1 MAKRNKVRFPS
12 KGRKSALRIEAL
24 EQRQLLA
31 AVSGGGT
38 EVGTDIKHANGNVYD
53 QVLMSGASV
62 TVGADAGQVTRVSFL
77 DVNGDIVQT
86 EFSGKGTL
94 TIALDSAT
102 FKDAAVP
109 ANYNQDVK
117 YVQGAA
123 GFTIQGSDATTNFS
137 VFSVGAGN
145 AVNQDL
151 FAGGKTGGTN
161 HIADVSYLRIVS
173 DPANPGGFSNFG
185 GIRAGNAIFAGS
197 SGTVGVAAANV
208 QVQGPVIIGD
218 VDASATGVPTLNF
231 GTSSQFSSL
240 TVAGGD
246 LAQTNGQ
253 NIVQTIGT
261 VVGTAAG
268 FQSVN
273 FTAGATSLVESRT
286 GFTAGTADM
295 VAKTSA
301 ATGWT
306 GTAPSTATLD
316 STSSIDLTGKTQAQ
330 ITDIFAGRTFTQAVT
345 VAGDLA
351 VTNSISTTAFQA
363 GVTFTGDLAGTV
375 TVTKA
380 AGNVSAKSISAA
392 FTADSIGSLT
402 VTNNVSARVQSARTI
417 GNISI
422 GGDLTALI
430 TTDQDDSNTFT
441 NNEGAIGNVTITGNV
456 GTGGGVEGILGI
468 GNISVGKDI
477 TSALSGVG
485 TAVGVFSTQSGTT
498 GDSYLGNIGT
508 LTVTGDIDQG
518 VTNVPVINVGKNGT
532 FGNVTVGGAG
542 TGTTATDIGLFQ
554 VLNSLGSSTVSTGT
568 ISITETT
575 TDVNFGGVAVGT
587 STVGT
592 VGAIT
597 ITGAGTTSADFV
609 LAGTISPNAALT
621 TGAITVSGFQTIT
634 TNAAIIAKGAA
645 VSFTTNAGTTTTN
658 SVIDIRA
665 DIGDLVTDIGN
676 ITLNAGASN
685 SRVDFGTGGAGEIVA
700 DDMKDV
706 SITAAKVNMDITA
719 GKGLE
724 ADQTVGAITIT
735 GALDTSAASINLGTK
750 ATASFTVTGA
760 AALTGGQTFGSI
772 TGALT
777 LSGGSTWAAGSQI
790 AVAGSVGSISLGG
803 TTDMSVNNVTSI
815 LLNDNTSA
823 RETIGSITVTGRIL
837 GASGVT
843 DIKASSIGDI
853 SISSALTQD
862 QALITDLN
870 IVAAPNSGTTFSN
883 SEQVTLDGANLANY
897 AIGNITVSS
906 SLALAFTG
914 TKLFSGDSSF
924 VSLGKIGNVSIT
936 GAVSGAQQTRLFNAA
951 TDAAWFAVGDTDG
964 LTANTTADLAGNY
977 NYSTTLGATPNWTA
991 GTVSVGNV
999 TVNTAQTTTTGS
1011 YSGVDN
1017 IGGSAAASAGMEGF
1031 AVLAGVRVAAANGD
1045 LITLGAAGASAVNPI
1060 DIDAELKGTVGDV
1073 LISSNQ
1079 AVGFLDEVTPVGVTN
1094 QIAGTAGEKVSGII
1108 AATSIGKAQSVT
1120 TVSGLNAAGEAAI
1133 IGDVN
1138 ATVDDTVEA
1147 SGDSPNQIVVVIV

>member
-38 EVGTDIKHANGNVYD
+38 EVGSDIKHANGNVYD
-53 QVLMSGASV
+53 QVLMNGASV

-77 DVNGDIVQT
+77 DVNGDIVQA

-137 VFSVGAGN
+137 VFSVGPGN

-185 GIRAGNAIFAGS
+185 GIRAGNAIFSGS
-197 SGTVGVAAANV
+197 TGTVGIAAANV
-208 QVQGPVIIGD
+208 QVQGPVIVGD

-231 GTSSQFSSL
+231 GQNSQFSSL

-246 LAQTNGQ
+246 LAQTNNQ
-253 NIVQTIGT
+253 NIVSTG
-261 VVGTAAG
+261 GGAAIG

-286 GFTAGTADM
+286 GFTAGSADM
-295 VAKTSA
+295 GAKTSA
-301 ATGWT
+301 APGWT
-306 GTAPSTATLD
+306 TAPANTATLD
-316 STSSIDLTGKTQAQ
+316 STSSIDITGKTQAQ
-330 ITDIFAGRTFTQAVT
+330 INDLFSGRTFTSAVT

-351 VTNSISTTAFQA
+351 VTNSISATAFQG
-363 GVTFTGDLAGTV
+363 GVTFTGDLSGTV
-375 TVTKA
+375 TVTKT
-380 AGNVSAKSISAA
+380 AGNVAAKSIAGA
-392 FTADSIGSLT
+392 FTADTIGSLT
-402 VTNNVSARVQSARTI
+402 VTNNVSAEVNARTI
-417 GNISI
+417 GDVSV

-430 TTDQDDSNTFT
+430 TTDTDDTNTYT
-441 NNEGAIGNVTITGNV
+441 GTEGAIGNVTITGSV

-468 GNISVGKDI
+468 GNISVGKNI
-477 TSALSGVG
+477 TSALNAAG
-485 TAVGVFSTQSGTT
+485 TAVGVFSTQSGTS

-518 VTNVPVINVGKNGT
+518 GTTVPVINIGKNGT

-542 TGTTATDIGLFQ
+542 TLTTTTEIGLFQ
-554 VLNSLGSSTVSTGT
+554 VVGSLGSSTVSTGT

-575 TDVNFGGVAVGT
+575 TPVEFGGVAVGA
-587 STVGT
+587 STVGS
-592 VGAIT
+592 VGALT
-597 ITGAGTTSADFV
+597 ITGAGTTSATFE
-609 LAGTISPNAALT
+609 LKGTISPNAALT
-621 TGAITVSGFQTIT
+621 TGDITVSGFQSIT
-634 TNAAIIAKGAA
+634 TSAAIIAKGAA
-645 VSFTTNAGTTTTN
+645 VSFTTNAGTTSTN
-658 SVIDIRA
+658 SLIDIKA
-665 DIGDLVTDIGN
+665 DIGSLATDIGN
-676 ITLNAGASN
+676 ITLNAGAAN
-685 SRVDFGTGGAGEIVA
+685 STVKFGNGGAGEIVA

-706 SITAAKVNMDITA
+706 TITAKTVSMDVTA

-724 ADQTVGAITIT
+724 ADNTVGNITIN
-735 GALDTSAASINLGTK
+735 GALNTSAASINLGTK
-750 ATASFTVTGA
+750 ATSSFTVTGA

-777 LSGGSTWAAGSQI
+777 LSGGSTWANGSQI

-803 TTDMSVNNVTSI
+803 TTDMSANATTSI
-815 LLNDNTSA
+815 LLNDSTSA
-823 RETIGSITVTGRIL
+823 RDTIGSITVTGRIL
-837 GASGVT
+837 GNAGTT

-870 IVAAPNSGTTFSN
+870 IVAAPNAGTTFSN
-883 SEQVTLDGANLANY
+883 AEQITLDGANLANY

-914 TKLFSGDSSF
+914 TKLFSGDNSF
-924 VSLGKIGNVSIT
+924 VALGKIGNISVT

-964 LTANTTADLAGNY
+964 LTGNTTADLASTY
-977 NYSTTLGATPNWTA
+977 NISGTTATATPNWTA

-1045 LITLGAAGASAVNPI
+1045 LITLGAAGASAVNPV

-1079 AVGFLDEVTPVGVTN
+1079 AVGFLDEVTTATLV
-1094 QIAGTAGEKVSGII
+1094 GTAGEKVSGII

-1133 IGDVN
+1133 IGDTN

-1147 SGDSPNQIVVVIV
+1147 TGDSPNQIVVVIV